1 MWTNDKCRRKAGSIF
16 ISFPSINWSP
26 KMVLPLLYS
35 AMSMSPEDISHLL
48 TTDCNR
54 RHTGIHS

>member
-1 MWTNDKCRRKAGSIF
+1 MYNNRKAGSFF

-26 KMVLPLLYS
+26 KMVLPLLY
-35 AMSMSPEDISHLL
+35 ADMSMSPEDISHLL
-48 TTDCNR
+48 TADCNR